1 MAGFRA
7 CRLGE
12 RQGGARAQIDKR
24 SVIAR
29 LPSRPR
35 PDRAR
40 PGRVLARGVP
50 IAAPPCKRRASGL

>member
-1 MAGFRA
+1 MAVFRA

-24 SVIAR
+24 YVITR
-29 LPSRPR
+29 FPPRPR
-35 PDRAR
+35 PGRAR
-40 PGRVLARGVP
+40 PGRVLARGLP